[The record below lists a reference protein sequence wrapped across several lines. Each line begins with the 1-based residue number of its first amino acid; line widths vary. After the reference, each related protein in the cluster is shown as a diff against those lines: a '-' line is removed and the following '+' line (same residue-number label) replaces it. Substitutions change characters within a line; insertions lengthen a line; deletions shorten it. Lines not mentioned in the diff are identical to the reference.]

1 VIVPSLVVVL
11 LHYEA
16 GTLRKDELI
25 LAKGTSYFPPTSY
38 LDRCN
43 HLSLLLR
50 DNSNTAT
57 MHFIALLIL
66 FTTAV
71 FGQLNTTNRE
81 FALRTVVKPNQPGK
95 ERFAD
100 LYLTGYHTDAGL
112 NDAVF
117 VSDPTTPVKG
127 FLNGTV
133 GKSYH
138 KMVVDLG
145 SDFPYFLNMQINTN
159 FYAAW
164 EPVAVNVGGTNEGV
178 PEAFWG
184 ELIHMLVF

>member
-1 VIVPSLVVVL
+1 MFIFL
-11 LHYEA
+11 L
-16 GTLRKDELI
+16 I
-25 LAKGTSYFPPTSY
+25 TSRLLQQS
-38 LDRCN
+38 C
-43 HLSLLLR
+43 LLR
-50 DNSNTAT
+50 QETTSTET
-57 MHFIALLIL
+57 MHFITLLIL
-66 FTTAV
+66 FTTTV

-81 FALRTVVKPNQPGK
+81 FALKTVVKPDQPGK
-95 ERFAD
+95 ERFAE
-100 LYLTGYHTDAGL
+100 LYLTGYHTGAGL

-117 VSDPTTPVKG
+117 ISDPTTPVKG
-127 FLNGTV
+127 FLNGTA
-133 GKSYH
+133 GQSYH

-184 ELIHMLVF
+184 EFIHTSVS